1 MGASQTFAGTDGKAR
16 YQRATARLTTALREH
31 HSPTHEHSMRVEF
44 LAGGVA
50 RRLGLAADL
59 VAVVELVAIV
69 HDVGKLAVP
78 AELLSKPGALSETEY
93 ALVKTHS
100 VRGEELLVAAT
111 NLDVGA
117 EVRGCHE
124 RWDGSGY
131 PDGLVGEQIPLASR
145 IVGAC
150 DALDAMLSSRSYRR
164 ALTLEEAIP
173 RLRAGAGGQFDPA
186 VVDALLSA
194 LADPPWPADEALD
207 MLILIW
213 RSGDRG
219 RYERMCRSWLGQLE
233 QGVPLAPPARGAV
246 EQRLT
251 EIFDS
256 SDPAGALDVLA
267 ETLADVGARAPSRR
281 ARFHR
286 QRLAGCTG

>member
-1 MGASQTFAGTDGKAR
+1 MGASEVFAGRDGKAR
-16 YQRATARLTTALREH
+16 YRQATARLTAALRDH
-31 HSPTHEHSMRVEF
+31 HSPTHEHSLRVEF

-50 RRLGLAADL
+50 RRLGLGDDL

-78 AELLSKPGALSETEY
+78 AELLSKPGALSAGEY
-93 ALVKTHS
+93 ELVKTHS

-111 NLDVGA
+111 DLDVGT

-131 PDGLVGEQIPLASR
+131 PDGLVAQEIPLASR

-150 DALDAMLSSRSYRR
+150 DALDAMLSSRSYRS
-164 ALTLEEAIP
+164 ALTLDEAIP
-173 RLRAGAGGQFDPA
+173 RLRAGAGSQFDPA

-194 LADPPWPADEALD
+194 LADPPWPPDEALD

-219 RYERMCRSWLGQLE
+219 RFDRMCRTWLGQLE
-233 QGVPLAPPARGAV
+233 RGVQLAPGARGAIAT
-246 EQRLT
+246 RLNF
-251 EIFDS
+251 FDAA
-256 SDPAGALDVLA
+256 DPARALEVLA
-267 ETLADVGARAPSRR
+267 DTLADVGAREPSDR

-286 QRLAGCTG
+286 RRLVESR